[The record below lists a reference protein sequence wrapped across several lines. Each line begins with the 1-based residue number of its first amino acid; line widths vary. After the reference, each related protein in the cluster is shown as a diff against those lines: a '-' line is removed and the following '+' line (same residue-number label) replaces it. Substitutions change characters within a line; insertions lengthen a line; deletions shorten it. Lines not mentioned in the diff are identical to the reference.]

1 MNIKEKIKIVL
12 NKYCNAGV
20 GVTNQWVKQPTG
32 EYLVEIDLPDR
43 FKTEWGI
50 DKTKQINGAFKKMIK
65 CASVRIKKTYWKDY
79 LEIKFMKGE
88 QNV

>member
-20 GVTNQWVKQPTG
+20 GVANQWIKQPSG
-32 EYLVEIDLPDR
+32 NYLIKIELPDR
-43 FKTEWGI
+43 FRTEWGI
-50 DKTKQINGAFKKMIK
+50 TRIKQINGAFKKMIK
-65 CASVRIKKTYWKDY
+65 CASVRIKRTYWQDY
-79 LEIKFMKGE
+79 LEVKFMKGE